1 MDDIPNDVLI
11 ALSLIEPE
19 AFLVRTVYGTHKFR
33 ERGKDKGKG
42 KDKGNKKGK
51 RKDKGKVQRKD
62 KGNKQGKRKGKDN
75 DEGGVWRNI

>member
-1 MDDIPNDVLI
+1 MDDIPSDVLI

-33 ERGKDKGKG
+33 EGEDKRNKKGKG

-51 RKDKGKVQRKD
+51 RKDKGKVQRR
-62 KGNKQGKRKGKDN
+62 NKGKDK